1 MTKVWLMAGGLPN
14 GTGRA
19 AKVLK
24 YNVATA
30 TTADTQS
37 VQYEGRAGSI
47 SQIQTEGIFRGF

>member
-1 MTKVWLMAGGLPN
+1 MVNGGLPN
-14 GTGRA
+14 WAGRA

-24 YNVATA
+24 HNVATA